1 MLENCIYH
9 RHISFEKS
17 LHYAIKES
25 LSPPCPLL
33 SLLYKKVLEGIV
45 VIFVKCCI
53 DERIKE
59 RIGVAKPKKDAF
71 PDGWDVAGT
80 EGTY

>member
-1 MLENCIYH
+1 MYH
-9 RHISFEKS
+9 RHVSLQKS
-17 LHYAIKES
+17 LYYAIKES
-25 LSPPCPLL
+25 VSPLCPLL
-33 SLLYKKVLEGIV
+33 PLLYKKVLEGIV

-53 DERIKE
+53 NERIKE
-59 RIGVAKPKKDAF
+59 RIGVTKPKKDAF